1 MQLNPITPRKAADNA
16 FLQEAI
22 GEADFERFRSHL
34 LTLLDHAENA
44 SKQNESEEHFKNL
57 LKPFLSGTNF
67 GESHFINTK
76 ERQDLAIHNGKTATS
91 PVGVIIEAKR
101 PSNKAEMITTDD
113 CNRKAFHEA
122 IFYYLRERIEN
133 GNEDIKHIII
143 TDVYRW
149 FVFDAQDFERYF
161 YESKKL
167 KKWYD
172 DWNQDQKVSSR
183 TAFVYDHLA
192 EFIGQLDISIKAA
205 CFEIKPYRPLLAKEK
220 LTREEQKKLVPL
232 FKFFTP
238 VHLLKIPFASDN
250 NELNKGF
257 YRELLHILGLQ
268 EYKKK
273 GTHYITRLDDGERH
287 PASLIENTITQL
299 ESMSILSR
307 LPHKYDYGE
316 TESEQLFNVAIQL
329 LITWIN
335 RILFLKLLEAQLF
348 KYHREDKRFRFL
360 KYTQIE
366 EYDELNKLFF
376 QVLAVPLGER
386 SERINKNFS
395 HIPYLNSSLFD
406 VADIEADAIYITALE
421 DGLKMPVYNKS
432 KIRGRDR
439 KRLKGEELSALEY
452 LLRFLD
458 AYNFNTEGTA
468 EVQKKPKTLIN
479 ASVLGRIFEKI
490 NGYKDG
496 SFFTPGYITEY
507 MCRETIRRAVVQKF
521 NDAFEDWD
529 CKTIEDAGSKLAR
542 HEVPYEK
549 ANDIVNSTTIC
560 DPAVG
565 SGHFL
570 VSALNELIAVKHDL
584 RIFVDED
591 NNRIRD
597 VDISVDNDELRIAV
611 GADPFFEYRVHHEWK
626 ENGDISRTVGSDTQR
641 LQRALFREKNILIE
655 NCLFGVDINPNSVN
669 ICRLRLWIELLKHAY
684 YKEAPEDTLNLGP
697 SPSREK
703 DVRQDRMRGNKDEG
717 ENFQTLEVLPNI
729 DINIKQG
736 NSLVSR
742 FELDADLS
750 SVFSGSKH
758 SVDDYKQA
766 VRNYKQTKDRDE
778 KRRLQQYIDDVKD
791 DYSTTLINNRPINEK
806 LSKARGRLEL
816 MHNADLFGDKKV
828 SKKEITTQEKEVKQL
843 EETKA
848 EEESGVFYNQAFE
861 WRFEFP
867 EVLDKDGNFTGFDA
881 VIGNPPYVFA
891 RDNFSDS
898 LKKYFYQN
906 YDGLEYQI
914 NLYVL
919 FLELTI
925 KLLGQNGNYNLIVP
939 NSFLMVSST
948 EKMRK
953 FIFEKST
960 LNEIVNLIGESFEGV
975 NVETVI
981 IGGVKGKKV
990 KNIKISVGSNG
1001 LISYSHSKKTEII
1014 LKSEELALN
1023 VYSDNETDELLEKI
1037 KKESV
1042 NLGDLVEIKAGLQA
1056 YEVGKGNPKQ
1066 TRKDLN
1072 NRIYDF
1078 DSKVDKN
1085 TYPYLEGKD
1094 VNRYWIDEHSS
1105 YLKYGNNLA
1114 APRTFDIFNSP
1125 KIIVREITSDHPHA
1139 LMCCYSDDTVL
1150 FNRSNIAINKREGQE
1165 IDLKYVLGVLNSCL
1179 MSYYFKMDTAKAVRK
1194 MFPKIILRDLRK
1206 FPFKKNSKTEQEP
1219 FIKIVNQI
1227 LTAKK
1232 ENPEAD
1238 TSGLEAEID
1247 ELVYELYGLSEEDI
1261 GIVEDS
1267 V

>member
-1 MQLNPITPRKAADNA
+1 
-16 FLQEAI
+16 
-22 GEADFERFRSHL
+22 
-34 LTLLDHAENA
+34 
-44 SKQNESEEHFKNL
+44 
-57 LKPFLSGTNF
+57 
-67 GESHFINTK
+67 
-76 ERQDLAIHNGKTATS
+76 
-91 PVGVIIEAKR
+91 
-101 PSNKAEMITTDD
+101 
-113 CNRKAFHEA
+113 
-122 IFYYLRERIEN
+122 
-133 GNEDIKHIII
+133 
-143 TDVYRW
+143 
-149 FVFDAQDFERYF
+149 
-161 YESKKL
+161 
-167 KKWYD
+167 
-172 DWNQDQKVSSR
+172 
-183 TAFVYDHLA
+183 
-192 EFIGQLDISIKAA
+192 
-205 CFEIKPYRPLLAKEK
+205 
-220 LTREEQKKLVPL
+220 
-232 FKFFTP
+232 
-238 VHLLKIPFASDN
+238 
-250 NELNKGF
+250 
-257 YRELLHILGLQ
+257 
-268 EYKKK
+268 
-273 GTHYITRLDDGERH
+273 
-287 PASLIENTITQL
+287 
-299 ESMSILSR
+299 
-307 LPHKYDYGE
+307 
-316 TESEQLFNVAIQL
+316 
-329 LITWIN
+329 
-335 RILFLKLLEAQLF
+335 
-348 KYHREDKRFRFL
+348 
-360 KYTQIE
+360 
-366 EYDELNKLFF
+366 
-376 QVLAVPLGER
+376 
-386 SERINKNFS
+386 
-395 HIPYLNSSLFD
+395 
-406 VADIEADAIYITALE
+406 
-421 DGLKMPVYNKS
+421 
-432 KIRGRDR
+432 
-439 KRLKGEELSALEY
+439 
-452 LLRFLD
+452 
-458 AYNFNTEGTA
+458 
-468 EVQKKPKTLIN
+468 
-479 ASVLGRIFEKI
+479 
-490 NGYKDG
+490 
-496 SFFTPGYITEY
+496 
-507 MCRETIRRAVVQKF
+507 
-521 NDAFEDWD
+521 
-529 CKTIEDAGSKLAR
+529 
-542 HEVPYEK
+542 
-549 ANDIVNSTTIC
+549 
-560 DPAVG
+560 
-565 SGHFL
+565 
-570 VSALNELIAVKHDL
+570 
-584 RIFVDED
+584 
-591 NNRIRD
+591 
-597 VDISVDNDELRIAV
+597 
-611 GADPFFEYRVHHEWK
+611 
-626 ENGDISRTVGSDTQR
+626 
-641 LQRALFREKNILIE
+641 
-655 NCLFGVDINPNSVN
+655 
-669 ICRLRLWIELLKHAY
+669 
-684 YKEAPEDTLNLGP
+684 
-697 SPSREK
+697 
-703 DVRQDRMRGNKDEG
+703 
-717 ENFQTLEVLPNI
+717 
-729 DINIKQG
+729 
-736 NSLVSR
+736 
-742 FELDADLS
+742 
-750 SVFSGSKH
+750 
-758 SVDDYKQA
+758 
-766 VRNYKQTKDRDE
+766 
-778 KRRLQQYIDDVKD
+778 
-791 DYSTTLINNRPINEK
+791 
-806 LSKARGRLEL
+806 

-1194 MFPKIILRDLRK
+1194 MFPKIILSDLRK